1 MPSGEETW
9 DGSDLFVPEGTAHV
23 LMTEPVRDA
32 LLELGVTNIA
42 LERTSEI
49 HRYVADGSCRTI
61 PLGF

>member
-9 DGSDLFVPEGTAHV
+9 DGSDLFPPEGTAHV

-49 HRYVADGSCRTI
+49 HRYVDDGS
-61 PLGF
+61 